1 MFIVVQKTIEFHLIH
16 QKFHNRHHANEGS
29 NCITGTMSWM
39 IGNGYCDDG
48 FNKVECNFD
57 GGDCCGSDVNTEY
70 CTNCTCLVEG

>member
-1 MFIVVQKTIEFHLIH
+1 
-16 QKFHNRHHANEGS
+16 
-29 NCITGTMSWM
+29 MSKG

-70 CTNCTCLVEG
+70 CTNCTCLVEGWVIIIVSTMKKIAREV